1 MTSPDA
7 FRRIS
12 FDLRQGTMAAVA
24 FGDAERPVDL
34 LFLHATGFNALTYR
48 RMLAPLAE
56 RAHVVAVDLRGHGR
70 SALPASRFGYASWN
84 RHRDDVIELI
94 ETRLRSPVTIAG
106 HSMGG
111 TVALLV
117 GGRRP
122 DLVRGL
128 CLIDPVILTPGA
140 YAMMRAPGAP
150 IVAEWTFPIARGA
163 RRRRADFETREAM
176 RQALTGRG
184 FFRAFDDETLAD
196 YVADG
201 AIEDGG
207 GVRLACTPS
216 FEARTFAAQR
226 NDPWKALERAP
237 KPLVIL
243 RAEIGS
249 TLPLALARRIGL
261 LRPDARIATQDGAT
275 HALPMERPDRVRS
288 AIASTLVMA
297 GQAQFV
303 ALD

>member
-1 MTSPDA
+1 MIDPDA
-7 FRRIS
+7 FRHLS
-12 FDLRQGTMAAVA
+12 FDLRQGTMVAVA
-24 FGDAERPVDL
+24 FGDPERPVDL

-56 RAHVVAVDLRGHGR
+56 RAHVLAVDLRGHGR
-70 SALPASRFGYASWN
+70 SALPAHRFGYSSWN

-111 TVALLV
+111 TTALLV

-150 IVAEWTFPIARGA
+150 IVAEWSFPIARGA
-163 RRRRADFETREAM
+163 RRRRAGFETRDAM
-176 RQALTGRG
+176 RAALAGRG
-184 FFRAFDDETLAD
+184 IFKAFDEETLAD

-201 AIEDGG
+201 AVDGAA
-207 GVRLACTPS
+207 GVRLACDPA
-216 FEARTFAAQR
+216 FEARTFAAQC

-249 TLPLALARRIGL
+249 TLPAPLARRIGL
-261 LRPDARIATQDGAT
+261 LRPDARIATLEGAT

-297 GQAQFV
+297 GQAQFA